1 MILDQGAGAHAAQ
14 VEYYGLGWMRT
25 WVSGEAAVSVVVP
38 RLTYNLDGPN
48 LTYELIGPETGAYIL
63 Q

>member
-1 MILDQGAGAHAAQ
+1 MAASKDVFEPKTFAANAFAAGAFRG
-14 VEYYGLGWMRT
+14 VG
-25 WVSGEAAVSVVVP
+25 AVSVVVP